1 MNYRTIE
8 NVVISVICVAI
19 LLMLFVPAVI
29 DFGEKSKQEEIVEEG
44 VITAS
49 ASSSCE
55 AWILLGGEWTH
66 IDVENYSLMKND
78 IVTIYCDDGVEYR
91 TSYENVV
98 IVENGG

>member
-29 DFGEKSKQEEIVEEG
+29 DFSEKSKQEEG

-49 ASSSCE
+49 ASSSYE

-66 IDVENYSLMKND
+66 IDVENYSTARKEL
-78 IVTIYCDDGVEYR
+78 ITIYCDDGVKYR